1 MSLVNGPG
9 AVTGK
14 SGFDPTDLGR
24 PPSAAR
30 ALAEQTEQR
39 IVRDLQERFDR
50 LLPPGT
56 ELGRIRPPNGRQA
69 LEHLSRFAGRLEKL
83 SSRYGRL
90 VNGSGSGTVL
100 AKLWEAWN
108 AFEACRSLE
117 EIHAQLKVLE
127 DNLAETVRH
136 MRERLERPDPENP
149 QGPKIIPAAR
159 MADYQLLLEII
170 GELFAIRRV
179 ALIGELNEIE
189 SELCDNWF
197 ARGSEAWIL
206 LENRWQEWAND

>member
-1 MSLVNGPG
+1 MSLVNGLG

-14 SGFDPTDLGR
+14 SGFDPLDLGR

-39 IVRDLQERFDR
+39 AIRDLQERFDR

-56 ELGRIRPPNGRQA
+56 ELGRIRPPNGRLA
-69 LEHLSRFAGRLEKL
+69 LDHLSRFANRLETL
-83 SSRYGRL
+83 ANRYGRL
-90 VNGSGSGTVL
+90 VQGLGSGTVL
-100 AKLWEAWN
+100 ARLWESWN
-108 AFEACRSLE
+108 AYEACRSLE
-117 EIHAQLKVLE
+117 DIHAQLKVLE

-136 MRERLERPDPENP
+136 MRERLEKPDPANL
-149 QGPKIIPAAR
+149 QGPKTIPADR

-179 ALIGELNEIE
+179 SLIGELNEIE

-197 ARGSEAWIL
+197 ARGPEAWIL
-206 LENRWQEWAND
+206 LESRWQEWAND

>member
-1 MSLVNGPG
+1 MSLVNGVG

-14 SGFDPTDLGR
+14 SGFDPSDLGR

-30 ALAEQTEQR
+30 ALSEQIEQR
-39 IVRDLQERFDR
+39 VIRDLQERFDR

-56 ELGRIRPPNGRQA
+56 ELGRIHPPNGRHA

-83 SSRYGRL
+83 ASRYGRL
-90 VNGSGSGTVL
+90 VQGSGSGTVL

-117 EIHAQLKVLE
+117 DVHAQLKVLE
-127 DNLAETVRH
+127 DNLAETIRH
-136 MRERLERPDPENP
+136 MRERLEKPDPANP
-149 QGPKIIPAAR
+149 NGPKIIPAAR

-170 GELFAIRRV
+170 GELFAIRRI